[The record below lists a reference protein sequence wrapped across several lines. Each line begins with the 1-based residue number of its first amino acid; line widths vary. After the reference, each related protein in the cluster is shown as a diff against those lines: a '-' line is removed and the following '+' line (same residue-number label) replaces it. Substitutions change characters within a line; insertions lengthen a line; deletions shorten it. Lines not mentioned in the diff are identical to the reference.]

1 MKESTGIEEENKMK
15 ISKAIIYIC
24 IIFAFLM
31 VCINTNYYIIKEKE
45 KSSYKYTSIW
55 ETIEKLENEEL
66 ELNDINVIGIDDTLD
81 ILLYDKSLWNKLPL
95 SDNFLK
101 KYKNPKSII
110 KKYNK
115 YESIDMGISRDYDS
129 DNVIVIVCTE
139 RDDIFSLI
147 KGRNITTEYTFEY
160 TIDDKNQLDDL
171 KLLKEV
177 DIDSMTAETYDVKE
191 Y

>member
-1 MKESTGIEEENKMK
+1 MK

-95 SDNFLK
+95 LDNFLK

-129 DNVIVIVCTE
+129 DNVIVIMCTE

>member
-24 IIFAFLM
+24 IIFAFLI

-129 DNVIVIVCTE
+129 DNVIVIMCTE

-160 TIDDKNQLDDL
+160 TVDDKNQLDDL

-177 DIDSMTAETYDVKE
+177 DIDSMTAETYAVRE